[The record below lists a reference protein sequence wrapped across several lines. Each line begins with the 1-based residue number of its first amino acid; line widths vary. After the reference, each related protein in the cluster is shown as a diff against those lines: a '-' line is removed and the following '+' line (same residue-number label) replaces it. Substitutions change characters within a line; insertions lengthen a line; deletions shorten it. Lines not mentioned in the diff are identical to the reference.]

1 MNIITLIILI
11 IFYISSTIILLISI
25 AIYKINQ
32 SKMYKI
38 IESYI
43 EKGICLSAAV
53 KLGRFLGVYGQFQ
66 VAIYLSIT
74 NRKNENK

>member
-1 MNIITLIILI
+1 MTIL
-11 IFYISSTIILLISI
+11 YISFFVFLVVSII
-25 AIYKINQ
+25 IYKINQ

-43 EKGICLSAAV
+43 EKGIYLSVAV

>member
-1 MNIITLIILI
+1 
-11 IFYISSTIILLISI
+11 
-25 AIYKINQ
+25 
-32 SKMYKI
+32 MYKI